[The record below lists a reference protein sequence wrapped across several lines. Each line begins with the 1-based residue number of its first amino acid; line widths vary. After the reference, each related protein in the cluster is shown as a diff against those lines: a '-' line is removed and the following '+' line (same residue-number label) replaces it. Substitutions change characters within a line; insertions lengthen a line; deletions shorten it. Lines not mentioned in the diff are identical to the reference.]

1 MNSTYIL
8 RIYWSNTVPLQLI
21 VPISNPVTD
30 VNVLDDEE
38 VPLDYFLGMLLND
51 STLRGIE

>member
-1 MNSTYIL
+1 M
-8 RIYWSNTVPLQLI
+8 I

-30 VNVLDDEE
+30 VNVLDDKE